1 MNNVVKINLPIIALV
16 VGLASALL
24 TTTANAGFI
33 INFGTDE
40 DVGGFNISEVARE
53 SIGAAHQVEV
63 KVNGGLIDFVFTN
76 ADITYGSII
85 ADIYFGKAP
94 TFGAD
99 FTFSAFTASTGD
111 VAFSVGANPF
121 DPPPNGPNTPN
132 GPNNVFASFSADSD
146 APVTSNGI
154 GNGESLTVSFLSDK
168 TIAEIKTSFLSG
180 AYQIATHVQS
190 IGEGGESQYFVS
202 NPPVDDDDF
211 GTDSFPIPE
220 PGSLAL
226 FALGALGIGWSRRY
240 AMRASK

>member
-40 DVGGFNISEVARE
+40 GVGGFNITEEVRE

-63 KVNGGLIDFVFTN
+63 KENGLLIDFVFTN
-76 ADITYGSII
+76 ADTTYGSII

-94 TFGAD
+94 TFGYD

-111 VAFSVGANPF
+111 VAFSEGASPP
-121 DPPPNGPNTPN
+121 DPPPG
-132 GPNNVFASFSADSD
+132 NNDFASFSADSD